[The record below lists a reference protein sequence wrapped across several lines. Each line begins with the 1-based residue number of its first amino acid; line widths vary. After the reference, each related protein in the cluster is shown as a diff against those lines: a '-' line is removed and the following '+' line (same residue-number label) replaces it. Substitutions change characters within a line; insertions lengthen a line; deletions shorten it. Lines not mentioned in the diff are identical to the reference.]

1 MMRGGDE
8 DIDERDVPT
17 ILGTMKAAPKPSGSS
32 TIRESLGT
40 AQRNK
45 ACRYPDLRILASR
58 LREHRS
64 LMYEPLA
71 VWY

>member
-8 DIDERDVPT
+8 DIDERDMPT
-17 ILGTMKAAPKPSGSS
+17 ILGTLKTGPKPSESS
-32 TIRESLGT
+32 MISESLDV

-45 ACRYPDLRILASR
+45 ACRYLDLKILASR